1 MSGVSRILECWRLRA
16 AELPMSVDLT
26 LITMIRGDF
35 ARAEGL
41 TMLRKVV

>member
-26 LITMIRGDF
+26 LITMKK
-35 ARAEGL
+35 AGL
-41 TMLRKVV
+41 HQALTQVQKRT